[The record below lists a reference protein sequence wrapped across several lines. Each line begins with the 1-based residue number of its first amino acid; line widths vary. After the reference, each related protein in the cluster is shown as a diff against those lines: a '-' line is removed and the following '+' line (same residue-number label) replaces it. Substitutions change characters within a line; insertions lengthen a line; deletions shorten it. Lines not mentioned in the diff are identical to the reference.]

1 MDNKIRFLIAV
12 ILILVLLSGCS
23 TEQHMKEITQ
33 ISYTSDSGA
42 LLPELQWHEEYV
54 ITDGAVTFSRNG
66 KVAETEVNAGTWQI
80 ALDEQQTAALFKQ
93 LEAVDNAHIQRVE
106 PQDAPDGGGSASYAV
121 VYAGGKT
128 FNLYFDAGVVYTNS
142 EPLLDPI
149 NQFIQN
155 LVLPAEAANRYN
167 LPQP

>member
-80 ALDEQQTAALFKQ
+80 ALHEQQTAELFKQ
-93 LEAVDNAHIQRVE
+93 LEAVNIAAIERVE

-155 LVLPAEAANRYN
+155 LVLPAEAANRYH

>member
-80 ALDEQQTAALFKQ
+80 ALDEQQTAELFKQ
-93 LEAVDNAHIQRVE
+93 LEAVNIAAIERVE

-155 LVLPAEAANRYN
+155 LVLPAEAANRYH